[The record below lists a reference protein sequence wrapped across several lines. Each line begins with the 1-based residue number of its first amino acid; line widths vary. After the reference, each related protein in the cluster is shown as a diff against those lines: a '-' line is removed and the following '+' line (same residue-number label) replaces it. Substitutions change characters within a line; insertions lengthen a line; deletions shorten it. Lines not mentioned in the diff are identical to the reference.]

1 MEFKDLIPVIDPLL
15 NLLRSRKF
23 LIAVFTLVI
32 DVLVAYVPEFEAV
45 RTELLTIFT
54 LVGSLVIAAIAHEDG
69 KAKANGNGS
78 ENGS

>member
-1 MEFKDLIPVIDPLL
+1 MDFKDLMPIIDPLL

-32 DVLVAYVPEFEAV
+32 DVLVAYMPEFEAV
-45 RTELLTIFT
+45 RTELLTVFT
-54 LVGSLVIAAIAHEDG
+54 LVGSLVIATIAHEDG

-78 ENGS
+78 

>member
-1 MEFKDLIPVIDPLL
+1 MDFKDLTPIIDPLL

-54 LVGSLVIAAIAHEDG
+54 LIGSLVIAAIAHEDG
-69 KAKANGNGS
+69 KVKANGSGNGS
-78 ENGS
+78 